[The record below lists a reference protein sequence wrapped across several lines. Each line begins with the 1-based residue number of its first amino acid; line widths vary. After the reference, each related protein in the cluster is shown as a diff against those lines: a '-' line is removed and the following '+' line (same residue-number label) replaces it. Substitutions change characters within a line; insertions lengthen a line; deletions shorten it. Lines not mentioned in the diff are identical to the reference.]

1 MRLAATRAAVLAAMR
16 AGGSLAPARC
26 RATKPDTITTPIAW
40 IDTVSL
46 GGPVKTLDGRVSITA
61 TVIVVT
67 DGTNDA
73 ATNALDDY
81 TDEIAAQLV
90 EAGLDELGGDLV
102 GVVVEGVG
110 GGVVGSVSDDDDGGR
125 DADSAVE
132 RLDRAAERDGVD
144 PGDGCGDRVG
154 FGGPT
159 AGRGEGASGPHGGQ
173 DSGSGSGE
181 SHRGQIPR
189 PMPRRAKSL
198 MSGHTRAIGS
208 RPRRTGPRSVNSSST
223 PPGAPGAR

>member
-90 EAGLDELGGDLV
+90 EAGLALQSVEPVPPLEL
-102 GVVVEGVG
+102 
-110 GGVVGSVSDDDDGGR
+110 
-125 DADSAVE
+125 DAPAR
-132 RLDRAAERDGVD
+132 RLAARITV
-144 PGDGCGDRVG
+144 
-154 FGGPT
+154 
-159 AGRGEGASGPHGGQ
+159 
-173 DSGSGSGE
+173 
-181 SHRGQIPR
+181 
-189 PMPRRAKSL
+189 
-198 MSGHTRAIGS
+198 
-208 RPRRTGPRSVNSSST
+208 TGISTLRS
-223 PPGAPGAR
+223 